1 MHGIASVALALHD
14 MHDFTK
20 ALTAFP
26 GSEVKRFFRYED
38 KQVWLTPFSYSAEKE
53 KTGGFNDEDHFLLN
67 SRTKVSA
74 DAYFEMARKW
84 APDFIVTPCEQVTH
98 TSGKKK
104 RRRSLKAAAKH
115 AVRMAKELKEG
126 QPVIAS
132 VMLGDEHGLDTFEM
146 RHYMNALDGVEGFDG
161 YMVYGT
167 DVLEAPQAFQDIK
180 DFFEKTEAMRLR
192 ALHGTGSP
200 LEIINGIMSGID
212 LFESDY
218 PLTLAQL
225 GKALHIIEVEPKET
239 TD

>member
-1 MHGIASVALALHD
+1 

-20 ALTAFP
+20 AITAFP
-26 GSEVKRFFRYED
+26 GNEVKRYFRYED
-38 KQVWLTPFSYSAEKE
+38 KQVWLTPFSYSTERE

-74 DAYFEMARKW
+74 DSYFEMARKW
-84 APDFIVTPCEQVTH
+84 APDFVVTPCEQVTH

-104 RRRSLKAAAKH
+104 RRRSLKTAAKH

-146 RHYMNALDGVEGFDG
+146 RHYMNAIDGVEGFDG

-167 DVLEAPQAFQDIK
+167 DVLQAPQAFQDMK
-180 DFFEKTEAMRLR
+180 DFFEKTESMRLR

-218 PLTLAQL
+218 PLSLA
-225 GKALHIIEVEPKET
+225 
-239 TD
+239 